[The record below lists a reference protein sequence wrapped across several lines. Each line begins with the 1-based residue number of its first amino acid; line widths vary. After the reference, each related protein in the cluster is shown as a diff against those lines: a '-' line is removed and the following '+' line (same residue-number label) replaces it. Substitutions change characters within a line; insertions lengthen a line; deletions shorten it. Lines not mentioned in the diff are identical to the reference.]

1 MTRKQKIALAVAVAI
16 LVPASLLATATYCVV
31 DVRAGGDSD
40 EGDERIFLPVPLA
53 LIEATLWLTPE
64 DATRFQVSELA
75 EYQALL
81 AAAVEDLATVDEA
94 TLVSVKTSDETVL
107 VTKSGPDLV
116 VSVSTP
122 NETVRVRAPLA
133 VVAEIINSYDGDS
146 FGFAEAVSALR
157 GSPGELVSVMNAESE
172 VHISIW

>member
-31 DVRAGGDSD
+31 DVRAGGDS
-40 EGDERIFLPVPLA
+40 DERIFLPVPLA

-94 TLVSVKTSDETVL
+94 TLVSVETPSETVL
-107 VTKSGPDLV
+107 ITKEGADLAL
-116 VSVSTP
+116 SVSTP
-122 NETVRVRAPLA
+122 NETVRVRVPLA
-133 VVAEIINSYDGDS
+133 VVAEIVSSYDGDS
-146 FGFAEAVSALR
+146 FGFAEAASALR
-157 GSPGELVSVMNAESE
+157 DAPGELVYVMDAENE
-172 VHISIW
+172 VRISIW

>member
-31 DVRAGGDSD
+31 DVRASGDDGG
-40 EGDERIFLPVPLA
+40 RVFLPVPLA

-64 DATRFQVSELA
+64 DTTRFQDSELA

-146 FGFAEAVSALR
+146 FGFAEAVSDLR

-172 VHISIW
+172 VHISLW

>member
-31 DVRAGGDSD
+31 DVRAGGDS
-40 EGDERIFLPVPLA
+40 DERIFLPVPLA

>member
-31 DVRAGGDSD
+31 DLRASGDDGG
-40 EGDERIFLPVPLA
+40 RVFLPVPLA

-64 DATRFQVSELA
+64 DATRFQDSELA

-94 TLVSVKTSDETVL
+94 TLVSVKTPDETVL

-122 NETVRVRAPLA
+122 DETVRVRVPLA
-133 VVAEIINSYDGDS
+133 MLAELVNSYDGES
-146 FGFAEAVSALR
+146 FGFTETISAL
-157 GSPGELVSVMNAESE
+157 GEAQGELVYVKDSDNE
-172 VHISIW
+172 VNISIW